1 MNSRISTLQNI
12 VRDQPLYCLE
22 NKVCARFF
30 SVASKEQKFAEGG
43 LRLTGKF
50 KKTMPKK
57 PLVTFI
63 TVVWNNERTL
73 LKCMESI
80 WRQKYDNIEYI
91 VVDGGSTDGTLK
103 LIESNQDKIDYYISQ
118 KDHGIYDA
126 MNKALSVSSGDIVT
140 LLNSDDWAE
149 PDAAQEAVE
158 LYLSEGYDYLGG
170 AGNVYQENG
179 SLAFVWEPRKIN
191 TGTIFYGAPMLHQ
204 SVYATK
210 SCYEC
215 VGQFDCSYRIIAD
228 YKQMIDV
235 YFANLKISRTNKIF
249 ANFML
254 GGASADKTLD
264 LEERLRLICSYFS
277 FLTREEA
284 LELHESLDVT
294 LFWNGLNR
302 LEGQEK
308 LSYYVER
315 YSDQPLLLKA
325 ISEAMIL
332 RYTELKK
339 IFLDRTAAE
348 VKMQKT
354 KNWLKTLFQRGRSS

>member
-1 MNSRISTLQNI
+1 MSFDISTLRNFSQERSI
-12 VRDQPLYCLE
+12 YCQK

-30 SVASKEQKFAEGG
+30 SIPVETGKIAEGG
-43 LRLTGKF
+43 LRLAGKF
-50 KKTMPKK
+50 KAGTQAQ

-63 TVVWNNERTL
+63 TVVWNNKKTL
-73 LKCMESI
+73 QKCMESV
-80 WRQKYDNIEYI
+80 WKQTYQNIEYI
-91 VVDGGSTDGTLK
+91 VVDGGSTDGTLELLEAHK
-103 LIESNQDKIDYYISQ
+103 DKIDYYISQ
-118 KDHGIYDA
+118 KDNGIYDA
-126 MNKALSVSSGDIVT
+126 MNKALSVAGGDLIT

-149 PDAAQEAVE
+149 PDAAQEAMN
-158 LYLSEGYDYLGG
+158 LYLSERYDYLGG

-179 SLAFVWEPRKIN
+179 NLAFVWEPRKIN

-204 SVYATK
+204 SVYATR
-210 SCYEC
+210 SCYEH
-215 VGQFDCSYRIIAD
+215 VGQFDGSYKIIAD

-235 YFANLKISRTNKIF
+235 YFANLKISRTNQIF

-254 GGASADKTLD
+254 GGASADKAVD

-294 LFWNGLNR
+294 LFWNGLNS
-302 LEGQEK
+302 LEAQEK
-308 LSYYVER
+308 LSCYVER

-339 IFLDRTAAE
+339 IFLDRTATE
-348 VKMQKT
+348 VKIQKT
-354 KNWLKTLFQRGRSS
+354 KSWLKTLFQRGRS